1 MILIILLS
9 FLPVAAAWFW
19 LRSVT
24 CIKALTFLAAFSAG
38 LISLALAAAAQ
49 ALLPKVN
56 LDMTRGSIVLLVLRT
71 ALTEE
76 GGRLAALSLL
86 FAVLPVYRETA
97 AGSVIAAGNMLA
109 DDSPLASAGM
119 IAGLAFAA
127 VETASLAAANPAA
140 GPIRLI
146 SAVFLHAACGI
157 RCALAAY
164 GLFRKPLYI
173 MNFILAAAL
182 HAVYNFMSFQGGV
195 FTSLAI
201 LLAVS
206 SFLSGLRHIK
216 NRNPPAAYD

>member
-24 CIKALTFLAAFSAG
+24 GIKALTFLAAFAAG
-38 LISLALAAAAQ
+38 LISLTLAVAAQ

-56 LDMTRGSIVLLVLRT
+56 LDMARGNTVLLVLRT

-86 FAVLPVYRETA
+86 LAVLPVYRKACVYGAIVSDCA
-97 AGSVIAAGNMLA
+97 A
-109 DDSPLASAGM
+109 AGM

-127 VETASLAAANPAA
+127 VETASFAAADPMA

-164 GLFRKPLYI
+164 GLSRKPLYVI
-173 MNFILAAAL
+173 NFILAAAL
-182 HAVYNFMSFQGGV
+182 HAVYNFMSFQGGL

-206 SFLSGLRHIK
+206 SFLSGLRYIK
-216 NRNPPAAYD
+216 NRNLP